1 MGSNGSSGGG
11 GNTGREKGITNQ
23 YSGPKGTTEKDN
35 SGLKKVGSTFEKI
48 VSNLPSVRAVRA
60 ITNTVR
66 QGRVNTSL
74 MGTSDYQGTSTRSN
88 VGDLGNNNGGDN
100 GGAMT
105 TSGQVVQAPQPVGT
119 PTTVEISQSENA
131 NVSDSA
137 LLRNRKVKVRGRSLT
152 INTSPTGAI
161 GSLTL
166 GKPSLLG
173 R

>member
-1 MGSNGSSGGG
+1 MGSNGASGGG

-23 YSGPKGTTEKDN
+23 YSGPKGTTEKEKSN
-35 SGLKKVGSTFEKI
+35 LEKIGNKFETI

-60 ITNTVR
+60 ITKSVR

-74 MGTSDYQGTSTRSN
+74 MGTSDYQGSTSRSD
-88 VGDLGNNNGGDN
+88 VGDLGKGNGGGEGN
-100 GGAMT
+100 V
-105 TSGQVVQAPQPVGT
+105 VVQSPAAAATVA
-119 PTTVEISQSENA
+119 PTTAEVSQSESV
-131 NVSDSA
+131 NVADSP
-137 LLRNRKVKVRGRSLT
+137 LLRNKKIKYRGRSVT
-152 INTSPTGAI
+152 INTSPTGEV